1 MGDDATRSHAACKA
15 TLAGVPCALEE
26 GHRGRHRIA
35 DNRGPCHCGFY
46 HSSADPA
53 YDLTGHREPHATPDR
68 AATLEEAADR
78 FEELLESW
86 GYNRLEIAR
95 LTRTVIYGE

>member
-1 MGDDATRSHAACKA
+1 MSDDATRSHAA
-15 TLAGVPCALEE
+15 TPEPDGSWVPDVDSGNCFHPTIRDLQCNC
-26 GHRGRHRIA
+26 G
-35 DNRGPCHCGFY
+35 DGPCRNGDAHYG
-46 HSSADPA
+46 
-53 YDLTGHREPHATPDR
+53 REPGNATPDR